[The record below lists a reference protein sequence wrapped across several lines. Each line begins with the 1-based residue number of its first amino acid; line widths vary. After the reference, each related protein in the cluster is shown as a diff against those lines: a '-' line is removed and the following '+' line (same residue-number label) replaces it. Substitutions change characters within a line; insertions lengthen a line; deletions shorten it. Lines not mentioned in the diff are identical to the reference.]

1 MGYGET
7 LPGRSAL
14 KNGSKRH
21 PTANRQTAGRHAGS
35 TAHGIRRAA
44 TRMFGTQAEAP
55 APTHNITK
63 RSGRSERI
71 IRSATCD
78 SGAVFDVLFTAFF
91 HLFFL
96 FSASSALFRPKI
108 WWGGNSLILP
118 PESGRLSRRREFRP
132 LRSGAARRRKTSNRF
147 LPFPARHSPDEC
159 GPASGSSEPRLLFA
173 SLPAPAI
180 SGRSPDCLRPDET
193 VPLREV
199 EPEKQ
204 SAAYETLTP
213 YRPPKCT
220 ECRHD
225 AAAGTGETGTDP
237 CRSARMRRAAHAP
250 GRRRPCPAF
259 RAPRITRSKQNAC
272 GTGNPNTLN
281 P

>member
-1 MGYGET
+1 MRAAQRMGYGGT
-7 LPGRSAL
+7 LPGCSARRPKL
-14 KNGSKRH
+14 RH
-21 PTANRQTAGRHAGS
+21 R
-35 TAHGIRRAA
+35 
-44 TRMFGTQAEAP
+44 
-55 APTHNITK
+55 HNITK

-108 WWGGNSLILP
+108 WWGGEFPNFTP

-173 SLPAPAI
+173 SLPTPAI

-259 RAPRITRSKQNAC
+259 RAPRITRFKQNAH

>member
-1 MGYGET
+1 M
-7 LPGRSAL
+7 R
-14 KNGSKRH
+14 
-21 PTANRQTAGRHAGS
+21 
-35 TAHGIRRAA
+35 
-44 TRMFGTQAEAP
+44 F
-55 APTHNITK
+55 
-63 RSGRSERI
+63 RSGFRCAFYRI
-71 IRSATCD
+71 FSSILPIFSFIRT
-78 SGAVFDVLFTAFF
+78 
-91 HLFFL
+91 
-96 FSASSALFRPKI
+96 FSTKNLVG
-108 WWGGNSLILP
+108 GGNSLILP

-173 SLPAPAI
+173 SLPTPAI

-259 RAPRITRSKQNAC
+259 RAPRITRFKQNAH

>member
-1 MGYGET
+1 MRAAQRMGYGGT
-7 LPGRSAL
+7 LPGCSARRPKL
-14 KNGSKRH
+14 RH
-21 PTANRQTAGRHAGS
+21 R
-35 TAHGIRRAA
+35 
-44 TRMFGTQAEAP
+44 
-55 APTHNITK
+55 HNITK

-71 IRSATCD
+71 IRSETCD

-159 GPASGSSEPRLLFA
+159 GLAYGSSAPRLLFA

-225 AAAGTGETGTDP
+225 AAAGTGKTGTDP

-259 RAPRITRSKQNAC
+259 RAPRITRFKQNAR